1 MKTFTTI
8 QSTKITSKKLNTF
21 CSIDKVQ
28 KDGTNRIFFAVR
40 NEEGKNV
47 VSTMFARK
55 YEAEK
60 IVTKWFNYLQNKRY
74 E

>member
-1 MKTFTTI
+1 MTTFTTI

-21 CSIDKVQ
+21 CTIDKVK

-47 VSTMFARK
+47 VSTMFTRK
-55 YEAEK
+55 YNASE
-60 IVTKWFNYLQNKRY
+60 IVTKWFNYLASKN
-74 E
+74 

>member
-8 QSTKITSKKLNTF
+8 QSTKITSKKVNTF
-21 CSIDKVQ
+21 CTIDKVK

-40 NEEGKNV
+40 NEEGKNI

-55 YEAEK
+55 YDAEK
-60 IVTKWFNYLQNKRY
+60 IVTKWFNHLAIK
-74 E
+74 